1 MLTMY
6 GKRERA
12 LAFQPYVWGT
22 KQTID
27 EALSEQGEKQLVP
40 LGLGDDYQLFR
51 DEYDQP
57 SNATPYTTAIPQYWV
72 EIHDPSVL
80 LYGETYEK

>member
-1 MLTMY
+1 MLATY

-27 EALSEQGEKQLVP
+27 EALSEQGGKRLVP
-40 LGLGDDYQLFR
+40 LGLGDDYQLLR
-51 DEYDQP
+51 DEDDQP
-57 SNATPYTTAIPQYWV
+57 SNATPYTTTIPQYRV

-80 LYGETYEK
+80 LYGETYAK